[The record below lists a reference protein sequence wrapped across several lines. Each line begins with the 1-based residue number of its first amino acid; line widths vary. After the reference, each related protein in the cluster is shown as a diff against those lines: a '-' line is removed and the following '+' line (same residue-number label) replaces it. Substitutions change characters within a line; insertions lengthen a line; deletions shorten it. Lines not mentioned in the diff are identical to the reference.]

1 MGIQGIKK
9 PRHATRCSQSVKIKT
24 LSPPKTKALI
34 FPNLRISKENVDS
47 ISLYAQVAKVF
58 FPTPAQALLVAL
70 PEQARVL
77 IHRLGRHGNQT
88 RFQLEDFGHVYVF
101 NRDSGAWAHVHA

>member
-9 PRHATRCSQSVKIKT
+9 PRHAARCSQSVKIKT

-58 FPTPAQALLVAL
+58 FQPQRKHYRP
-70 PEQARVL
+70 P
-77 IHRLGRHGNQT
+77 
-88 RFQLEDFGHVYVF
+88 FQ
-101 NRDSGAWAHVHA
+101 NRPGF